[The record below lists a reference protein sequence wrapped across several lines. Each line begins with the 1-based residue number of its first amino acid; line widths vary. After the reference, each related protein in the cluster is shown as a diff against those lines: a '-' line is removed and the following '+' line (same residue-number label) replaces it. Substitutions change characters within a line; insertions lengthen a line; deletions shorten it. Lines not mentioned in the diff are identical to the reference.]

1 MSVSTNDGFEALC
14 RRVVRRHFLAGWGG
28 LLVFLSL
35 GAFLELL
42 HGFKV
47 GLYLDPPNRLR
58 RELWTLAHA
67 HGTLL
72 ALLQIAFAVTLPRHG
87 RWTPT
92 RLRVVSL
99 LLLDAQ
105 VLIPVGFFLGGM
117 FPSEGDPWVGVLLV
131 PVGAVLLFA
140 AVAVI
145 CWSGWQGALPAEEG
159 KEHT

>member
-1 MSVSTNDGFEALC
+1 MSSSTSDGFELGDAL
-14 RRVVRRHFLAGWGG
+14 RRRLVRRHFLAGWSG

-35 GAFLELL
+35 GAFLEFL

-47 GLYLDPPNRLR
+47 GLYLDPPHRLR

-87 RWTPT
+87 RWTPA
-92 RLRVVSL
+92 RARVASL
-99 LLLDAQ
+99 FLIDAQ
-105 VLIPVGFFLGGM
+105 ILIPVGFFLGGL

-131 PVGAVLLFA
+131 PAGALLLFV

-145 CWSGWQGALPAEEG
+145 LWSGWQEPSRKDEG
-159 KEHT
+159 